1 MLVIPVVRIAVRL
14 VECEMPAVGHH
25 DMQDAVLPVSFF
37 DISAWCVDWTA
48 LVCALIDISYIAFY
62 FDAAIIFLSSCECSH
77 NLIGL
82 KVHCMFTMILYLE
95 FY

>member
-14 VECEMPAVGHH
+14 VECEMPAVSHH

-37 DISAWCVDWTA
+37 YISTRCVDCPA

-77 NLIGL
+77 NRL
-82 KVHCMFTMILYLE
+82 V
-95 FY
+95 

>member
-14 VECEMPAVGHH
+14 VECEMPAVSHH
-25 DMQDAVLPVSFF
+25 NMQDAAMPVSFF
-37 DISAWCVDWTA
+37 DISARCVDCTA

-62 FDAAIIFLSSCECSH
+62 FDAAIIFLSFCECSH

-82 KVHCMFTMILYLE
+82 KVHCMFTMILYLK

>member
-14 VECEMPAVGHH
+14 VECEMPVVSHH
-25 DMQDAVLPVSFF
+25 AMQDAAMPVSFF
-37 DISAWCVDWTA
+37 DISTWCVDWPA

-77 NLIGL
+77 NRL
-82 KVHCMFTMILYLE
+82 V
-95 FY
+95 

>member
-14 VECEMPAVGHH
+14 VECEMPVVSHH

-37 DISAWCVDWTA
+37 DISTRCVDGPA

-62 FDAAIIFLSSCECSH
+62 FDAAIIFLFSCECSH
-77 NLIGL
+77 NRL
-82 KVHCMFTMILYLE
+82 V
-95 FY
+95 

>member
-14 VECEMPAVGHH
+14 VECEMPVVSHH
-25 DMQDAVLPVSFF
+25 DMQDAAMPVSFF
-37 DISAWCVDWTA
+37 DISTWCVDWPA

-77 NLIGL
+77 NRL
-82 KVHCMFTMILYLE
+82 V
-95 FY
+95 

>member
-14 VECEMPAVGHH
+14 VECVMPAVGHH
-25 DMQDAVLPVSFF
+25 DMQDTVLPVSFF
-37 DISAWCVDWTA
+37 DISTWCVDWTA

-77 NLIGL
+77 NRL
-82 KVHCMFTMILYLE
+82 V
-95 FY
+95 